1 MSDMPEENHSKGKVP
16 MDGFLDRVFLCEGKL
31 ADTTLPLAR
40 RLHEAMK
47 VWGGLEVGRLP
58 AKLEKNINRRF
69 RAMNRVMRRYPIKTV
84 EDYDL
89 ISTEDL
95 NALAAELRKMLG

>member
-1 MSDMPEENHSKGKVP
+1 
-16 MDGFLDRVFLCEGKL
+16 
-31 ADTTLPLAR
+31 
-40 RLHEAMK
+40 
-47 VWGGLEVGRLP
+47 
-58 AKLEKNINRRF
+58 
-69 RAMNRVMRRYPIKTV
+69 MNRVMRRYPIKTV